1 MQFLKR
7 HSHSSTLKFVEG
19 SSWMSL
25 LLGVW
30 VMENI

>member
-7 HSHSSTLKFVEG
+7 HSHSTLKFVEG